1 MEDGLEADAEFSDRL
16 TDERINGQINP
27 VLYTSVIDTDASECT
42 ETEIC
47 PSIVV
52 EITLVGSVE
61 KQLLHFGADDF
72 NILKKAAAAAASQTP
87 APVEES
93 TEVPVF

>member
-1 MEDGLEADAEFSDRL
+1 MFGKRAEGLQAKAAKGDLIYVRGRL
-16 TDERINGQINP
+16 AQRATK
-27 VLYTSVIDTDASECT
+27 
-42 ETEIC
+42 
-47 PSIVV
+47 
-52 EITLVGSVE
+52 VGNVE